1 MIAWHWIRDDKKT
14 RYDERPIRVGRWMK
28 AHGEIEMCQNGM
40 HGSKR
45 ILDALH
51 FAPGPIVCRVE
62 IDGEIECGSDK
73 IVGRRRKVIWMLD
86 ATNTLHEF
94 ACRCAEDALALIKN
108 PDPRTI
114 AAIEAKRKWVRGEIT
129 DQDLAAA
136 RNAAWDAWAAAGDAA
151 RAAGDA
157 ARAAGDAARDAARA
171 AARNATWDA
180 WAAWDA
186 AWNAAG
192 DAAWAKMNRRLTAMV
207 VAEHENKISQR

>member
-62 IDGEIECGSDK
+62 IDGEIECGSNK

-136 RNAAWDAWAAAGDAA
+136 RNATWDAWAAWA
-151 RAAGDA
+151 
-157 ARAAGDAARDAARA
+157 
-171 AARNATWDA
+171 
-180 WAAWDA
+180 AAWDA